1 MYDYGVIIGRFQP
14 FHNAHLALI
23 REALKI
29 AKNLI
34 VVIGS
39 DNQPRTIKNPWTSD
53 ERHDMVRFVHEDLI
67 KQDTMLSTKEDPRL
81 LWVVYAKDYLYN
93 NMLWVAAVQEQ
104 IDEIT
109 GGSKSVKLI
118 GHKKDASSFYLN
130 CFPQWGDY
138 VEINVNSSQLS
149 IDATKVRDLM
159 FRLDKIG
166 IKSLVP
172 ESIYESI
179 CSFMDTPEFE
189 RLHGEY
195 HEVLSDKAA
204 WHGAPYQPTFVTTDA
219 VVVCCGHVLVVRRR
233 GKYGKGLIA
242 LPGGYIK
249 PEDMLIDNCI
259 RELKEETGIKI
270 PAAELKEAVCDKE
283 VFDHPG
289 RDLRGRVI
297 THAYCIKLAGSEL
310 PRVKGMDDADK
321 AWWMSIRDVFAN
333 EQKFFADHYHIIS
346 RFVNR
351 F

>member
-14 FHNAHLALI
+14 FHNAHLALLH
-23 REALKI
+23 EALKI
-29 AKNLI
+29 SKNLI

-39 DNQPRTIKNPWTSD
+39 DNQPPTIKNPWSSAD
-53 ERHDMVRFVHEDLI
+53 REKMVRLAFDEILSNDRE
-67 KQDTMLSTKEDPRL
+67 LSTGSNKRTISF
-81 LWVVYAKDYLYN
+81 VYAKDYLYN
-93 NMLWVAAVQEQ
+93 NMLWVAAVQEK

-109 GGSKSVKLI
+109 GGSRNVKLI

-172 ESIYESI
+172 KGIYENI
-179 CSFMDTPEFE
+179 CAFMETPEFE
-189 RLHGEY
+189 RLHGEF
-195 HEVLSDKAA
+195 HEVLADKAA

-249 PEDMLIDNCI
+249 AEDMLIDNCI
-259 RELKEETGIKI
+259 RELKEETGIKV
-270 PAAELKEAVCDKE
+270 PAADLKEAVCDSA

-297 THAYCIKLAGSEL
+297 THAYCIKLPDGEL